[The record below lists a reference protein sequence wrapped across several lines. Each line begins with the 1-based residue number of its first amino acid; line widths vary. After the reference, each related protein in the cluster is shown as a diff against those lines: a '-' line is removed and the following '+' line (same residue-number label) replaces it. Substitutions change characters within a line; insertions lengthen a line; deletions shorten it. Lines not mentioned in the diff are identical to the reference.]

1 MTLIGPVPAA
11 TASGFTAGFHGVR
24 VDVAGSDFVRRW
36 GQAGGLSI
44 SQTAV
49 KAERRLRLSFARAPE
64 SDEPPTPQEA
74 ARAPADILRHAA
86 LSLVAQ
92 ANIHRQGTIRLLLG

>member
-1 MTLIGPVPAA
+1 MSLIGPVSAA
-11 TASGFTAGFHGVR
+11 TASGFAPGFHGVR
-24 VDVAGSDFVRRW
+24 VDLAGSDFVRRW

-64 SDEPPTPQEA
+64 ADEAPAPQET
-74 ARAPADILRHAA
+74 ARAPSDILRHAA
-86 LSLVAQ
+86 LSMLAQ
-92 ANIHRQGTIRLLLG
+92 ANIDRQGAIRLLLG